1 MGYEDLCR
9 SAFEAQGPF
18 WHLYTDGNLS
28 GVIFREHRDYVLG
41 MNMVAYCA
49 NLYAG
54 RVRIYTFQIMS
65 NHFHFVV
72 AGEEGDVAD
81 FFESLKGRLKRCFAR
96 EKRGGCMKGVEAKL
110 QLVDDLGY
118 LRNLIVYVNRNGY
131 VASKDV
137 TPYLYRWGANCY
149 FFSLLAELER
159 SVPIGAVTVS
169 DRRGI
174 FHTHEIVLPESY
186 CFIGGYVSPSCYCM
200 VSEAEQFFHNAHHY
214 FGHLTRR
221 VESFAEI
228 ARQLGDMVTYTD
240 EEMYVAVLSICN
252 KDFQVRSIVEL
263 TVDQKLELARKL
275 RFGYNASNRQIV
287 RILRLDEYVVN
298 SMFPERAR

>member
-9 SAFEAQGPF
+9 SAFEVQGPF

-28 GVIFREHRDYVLG
+28 GVIFREHKDYVLG

-54 RVRIYTFQIMS
+54 KVRIYTFQIMS

-72 AGEEGDVAD
+72 AGEKAHVAG
-81 FFESLKGRLKRCFAR
+81 FFERLKGRLKRCFAR
-96 EKRGGCMKGVEAKL
+96 EKRGCCIKDVEAKL
-110 QLVDDLGY
+110 QLVEDLGY

-131 VASKDV
+131 VASKDM
-137 TPYLYRWGANCY
+137 TPYLYRWGANSY
-149 FFSLLAELER
+149 FFSFLGECEK
-159 SVPIGAVTVS
+159 SVPIGCVPVLE
-169 DRRGI
+169 RRSI
-174 FHTHEIVLPESY
+174 FHSHEILLPESY
-186 CFIGGYVSPSCYCM
+186 CFIDGYVSPKCYCFI
-200 VSEAEQFFHNAHHY
+200 SEAEHFFYNAHHY
-214 FGHLTRR
+214 FGHLTRK

-240 EEMYVAVLSICN
+240 EEMYIAVSSICN
-252 KDFQVRSIVEL
+252 KDFQVRSVVEL
-263 TVDQKLELARKL
+263 TVDQKLELAKKL
-275 RFGYNASNRQIV
+275 RFGYNASNKQIV

-298 SMFPERAR
+298 SMFPERVR